1 MLTQHREMIKLALAN
16 VTISAVTFR
25 VRDDSDLSVMTR
37 TGQRTADDRHSA
49 CGSGDRDPVHVTDPS
64 RRRN

>member
-1 MLTQHREMIKLALAN
+1 MNQHRDMIKLALAN
-16 VTISAVTFR
+16 MTISAVTFR

-37 TGQRTADDRHSA
+37 TGQRAADDRHTE
-49 CGSGDRDPVHVTDPS
+49 CCSGDRDPVHVTDPA